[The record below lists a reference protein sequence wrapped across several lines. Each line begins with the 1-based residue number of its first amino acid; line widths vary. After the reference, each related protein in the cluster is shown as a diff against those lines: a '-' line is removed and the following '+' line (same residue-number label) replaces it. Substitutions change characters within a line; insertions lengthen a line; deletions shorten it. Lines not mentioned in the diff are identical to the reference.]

1 MDKLFKM
8 SSVFICLIAM
18 FLLYVMSSTADTYAN
33 NDRVTELRSVD
44 IEVDGDVLSEVF
56 NEFDINT
63 TERWN
68 EIFPYIEY
76 IYTPENND
84 SKNDRIQVLFID
96 EVKLYNSLNKIST
109 GIIIRYHKATIGVAT
124 LFYTDVLKL
133 PIAAS

>member
-44 IEVDGDVLSEVF
+44 IEVDSDVLSEVF

-124 LFYTDVLKL
+124 LSYTDVLKL

>member
-44 IEVDGDVLSEVF
+44 IEVDSDVLSEVF

-76 IYTPENND
+76 TYTPENND
-84 SKNDRIQVLFID
+84 PKNYCIQVLFID
-96 EVKLYNSLNKIST
+96 EVKLYNSLNKIGT
-109 GIIIRYHKATIGVAT
+109 GIIIYHKATIGVAT
-124 LFYTDVLKL
+124 LSYTDVLKL